1 MSRHYPLEHLF
12 GRILS
17 PFEEFLARTTTGG
30 IVLMVTTALTLLL
43 ANVLG
48 GETLHHVWDTRF
60 RLGLGDS
67 LILDMSLHHWVN
79 DGLMTLFFLIV
90 GLELKREIMVGELA
104 SLKDAMLPV
113 VAALGGMIVPAGLF
127 ALLNHDTDTL
137 RGWGIPMATDI
148 AFAIG
153 ILVLLGHRVPRNLII
168 FLTALAIADDLGAVL
183 VIALFYTQ
191 ELRLDALFAA
201 GTITALLF
209 LLNRGGIRAPLPYW
223 LLGTL
228 LWLAF
233 LASGIHATIA
243 GVVLAFM
250 IPARPKYT
258 AQEFDTRLEEL
269 RDAMREESLNDSLSD
284 AFSDHR
290 LTAIAESAEQAATR
304 VQSPLQRIEHGL
316 NPWVTYLVIPIFALS
331 NAGIDFAEFDLGGAF
346 ASPLTQGI
354 LLGLVLG
361 KFLGITLF
369 SYAAVTLGLGRL
381 PTGVSWMQLAGA
393 GWLGGIGF
401 TMSLFIG
408 QLAFDDPQAINL
420 VKLGVLGASVI
431 SAVVGVSWLLWAAR
445 GKPAR

>member
-1 MSRHYPLEHLF
+1 
-12 GRILS
+12 
-17 PFEEFLARTTTGG
+17 
-30 IVLMVTTALTLLL
+30 
-43 ANVLG
+43 
-48 GETLHHVWDTRF
+48 
-60 RLGLGDS
+60 
-67 LILDMSLHHWVN
+67 
-79 DGLMTLFFLIV
+79 
-90 GLELKREIMVGELA
+90 
-104 SLKDAMLPV
+104 
-113 VAALGGMIVPAGLF
+113 VAALGGMLVPAGF
-127 ALLNHDTDTL
+127 FVLLNHDTDTL

-153 ILVLLGHRVPRNLII
+153 ILVLLGNRVPRNLII

-201 GTITALLF
+201 GTISALLF

-258 AQEFDTRLEEL
+258 AHEFDTRLEEL

-290 LTAIAESAEQAATR
+290 LTAIAESAEQASTR

-420 VKLGVLGASVI
+420 VKLGVLAASVI
-431 SAVVGVSWLLWAAR
+431 SAVIGVAWLLWASKGRAP
-445 GKPAR
+445 G